1 MLRRRRAVAACSA
14 LAVLGAV
21 AVVLGLGHRSH
32 AAGSAT
38 TADGDTAGNSGLEV
52 AATTPA
58 TAKPK
63 IVVHLGKIPR
73 AVPGPAHVISLG
85 PAAHRRVALTFDD
98 GYCARC
104 VRDLVRA
111 VERTGAHVTFCPN
124 GAYAAS
130 WEAER
135 RPIRRMLATGQVAMC
150 NHTFSHA
157 DLRHVDAA
165 RLQEEIDHNERWI
178 EQTFGVTA
186 RPYLRPPYGSYN
198 AAVLGAAG
206 NAGFTRVVMWS
217 GTLAD
222 SSERTEDYLVAA
234 VRYWA
239 KPGAIIL
246 AHGNYPATPRAFDKI
261 LAVLRHKHLRTAT
274 LPELLGS

>member
-1 MLRRRRAVAACSA
+1 VLRRRRAIAACSVLA
-14 LAVLGAV
+14 LLGGAAVLLGAR
-21 AVVLGLGHRSH
+21 HRSPAAAVSASTADTGVEPAP
-32 AAGSAT
+32 AAGP
-38 TADGDTAGNSGLEV
+38 TA
-52 AATTPA
+52 AAA
-58 TAKPK
+58 LVQAK
-63 IVVHLGKIPR
+63 VVVRLGEIPD
-73 AVPGPAHVISLG
+73 AVPGRARVVSAG

-98 GYCARC
+98 GFCARC

-124 GAYAAS
+124 GAYAQS
-130 WEAER
+130 WEAQR
-135 RPIRRMLATGQVAMC
+135 GPIRRMLATGQVAMC

-165 RLQEEIDHNERWI
+165 RKRDEIDRNERWI
-178 EQTFGVTA
+178 ERTFGVTA
-186 RPYLRPPYGSYN
+186 RPYVRPPYGAYDS
-198 AAVLGAAG
+198 AVLAAAG
-206 NAGFTRVVMWS
+206 DAGFTRVVMWS

-222 SSERTEDYLVAA
+222 SSARTEDYLVEAI
-234 VRYWA
+234 RYWA

>member
-1 MLRRRRAVAACSA
+1 MRRRRGAALLLV
-14 LAVLGAV
+14 LAVVGGAAVKIGVAHRSSAAAVPGATDATAGATSAAEPV
-21 AVVLGLGHRSH
+21 AV
-32 AAGSAT
+32 T
-38 TADGDTAGNSGLEV
+38 E
-52 AATTPA
+52 TPA
-58 TAKPK
+58 K
-63 IVVHLGKIPR
+63 IVVRLGHIPR
-73 AVPGPAHVISLG
+73 AVPGQAHVVSLG
-85 PAAHRRVALTFDD
+85 PAARRRVALTFDD

-124 GAYAAS
+124 GAYARS

-135 RPIRRMLATGQVAMC
+135 GPIRRMLATGQVAMC

-165 RLQEEIDHNERWI
+165 RKRDEIDRNERWI
-178 EQTFGVTA
+178 ERTFGVTA
-186 RPYLRPPYGSYN
+186 RPYLRPPYGAYDS
-198 AAVLGAAG
+198 AVLSAAG
-206 NAGFTRVVMWS
+206 AAGFTRVVMWS

-234 VRYWA
+234 IRYWA

-246 AHGNYPATPRAFDKI
+246 AHGNYPATPRAFDRI
-261 LAVLRHKHLRTAT
+261 LAVLRHQHLRTAT
-274 LPELLGS
+274 LPELLGA